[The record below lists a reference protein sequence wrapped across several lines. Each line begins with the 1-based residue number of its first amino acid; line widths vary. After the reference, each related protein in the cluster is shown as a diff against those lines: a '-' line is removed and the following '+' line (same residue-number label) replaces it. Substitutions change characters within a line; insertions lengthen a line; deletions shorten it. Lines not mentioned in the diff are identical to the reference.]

1 MRGDGVDSALI
12 SCEYKRVFT
21 LASPLADCASLSCWF
36 VNPPSDPTL
45 DPNLI
50 QHLGS
55 LRSDLLPAEGIA
67 ILPPIEDIVSP
78 AWKLPAAVPPAP
90 LLAVRDGER
99 PCMW

>member
-1 MRGDGVDSALI
+1 MRGNGVDSALLL
-12 SCEYKRVFT
+12 CEYKRVFT
-21 LASPLADCASLSCWF
+21 LASPLAPRSLSCWF

-45 DPNLI
+45 DPNSI

-78 AWKLPAAVPPAP
+78 A
-90 LLAVRDGER
+90 
-99 PCMW
+99 

>member
-45 DPNLI
+45 VPNSI
-50 QHLGS
+50 QQLGS

-67 ILPPIEDIVSP
+67 ILPPTEDIVSP
-78 AWKLPAAVPPAP
+78 AQN
-90 LLAVRDGER
+90 
-99 PCMW
+99 

>member
-78 AWKLPAAVPPAP
+78 ATPIPGFWGIDK
-90 LLAVRDGER
+90 VRLR
-99 PCMW
+99 